1 MNVPAQSS
9 LIRIRAL
16 LIGVVVLVAYV
27 YFYQGGGWN
36 QNSRFDLV
44 RAMVELGTLRID
56 AYHENTGDKA
66 FANGH
71 YYSDKAPGL
80 ALLAEPIAEATRPL
94 LRAGEVDPDSARGLV
109 AMSYVVTVFGVAL
122 PMAVACAVLFLIAL
136 QLGSD
141 TSAAAFGALALG
153 LATPMWAYSTLFWGH
168 SLAGACLVFG
178 FAFALR
184 LCRNQSHTGDVL
196 LGLAVGLTAGW
207 ATVTEYPAA
216 PAAAIVAALAVG
228 LVWKDGWPRRWRTSV
243 GIAIGA
249 SACIAVLLTY
259 QFLVFGSAFQ
269 PSYSYYPAG
278 AFPWMKHGYMG
289 VTYPR
294 IDVALKLLFGCRR
307 GLLFVAPVALAA
319 PFGLRWLRKQPNG
332 CAAAAAAV
340 AAYYFLFNASFVAW
354 AGGRSYGPRYMAA
367 GLPLLCVGLAPA
379 WSKARPFLARWTCG
393 SRSLWWCVCA
403 DSSLHHGTASFR
415 VSMSPG
421 PALMAVVLGGQILPE
436 SEIDANDFRRTDRAC
451 TRRFQP
457 GRTGRPA
464 WLGESDSAVGCVGSR
479 GCSLGLDKSSRAVR
493 AAPNPALGA
502 ELSPHKPE
510 SIPPKNEVFIDWRVV
525 FRCGS
530 VWSFEA
536 ELLGRVCDRPFS
548 LTPIFSVH

>member
-16 LIGVVVLVAYV
+16 LIGAVVLVAYV

-94 LRAGEVDPDSARGLV
+94 LRAGGVDPDSARGLV

-319 PFGLRWLRKQPNG
+319 PFGLRWLRKQPTG
-332 CAAAAAAV
+332 RAAAAAAAAV

-379 WSKARPFLARWTCG
+379 WSKARPFWRGGLAVAAACG
-393 SRSLWWCVCA
+393 GVFALIAVSTTALPASEFRCPLVQLLWPSFWAGKFSLNPKSMLTISEEPTGHA
-403 DSSLHHGTASFR
+403 HGAF
-415 VSMSPG
+415 
-421 PALMAVVLGGQILPE
+421 
-436 SEIDANDFRRTDRAC
+436 N
-451 TRRFQP
+451 
-457 GRTGRPA
+457 
-464 WLGESDSAVGCVGSR
+464 LGELAGLHGLASLIPLLAVW
-479 GCSLGLDKSSRAVR
+479 GLAAVLWAWINR
-493 AAPNPALGA
+493 VEQL
-502 ELSPHKPE
+502 ERHRT
-510 SIPPKNEVFIDWRVV
+510 PP
-525 FRCGS
+525 
-530 VWSFEA
+530 
-536 ELLGRVCDRPFS
+536 
-548 LTPIFSVH
+548 